1 MIVANNGIYGTIRMH
16 QERHYPGRVSGTD
29 LHNPDFVALAQ
40 AFGFQAEL
48 VERTEDF
55 AGALERARS
64 AGGPA
69 LIELRC
75 DPEALTPRATL
86 SAIREQ
92 ALAANRG

>member
-1 MIVANNGIYGTIRMH
+1 MRRHG
-16 QERHYPGRVSGTD
+16 ER
-29 LHNPDFVALAQ
+29 
-40 AFGFQAEL
+40 

-55 AGALERARS
+55 ADALARAL
-64 AGGPA
+64 AADGPA

-92 ALAANRG
+92 ALAAQAI

>member
-1 MIVANNGIYGTIRMH
+1 MESQHLVT
-16 QERHYPGRVSGTD
+16 
-29 LHNPDFVALAQ
+29 
-40 AFGFQAEL
+40 QAEL

-55 AGALERARS
+55 ADALARAR
-64 AGGPA
+64 AADVPA

-92 ALAANRG
+92 ALAAQAT